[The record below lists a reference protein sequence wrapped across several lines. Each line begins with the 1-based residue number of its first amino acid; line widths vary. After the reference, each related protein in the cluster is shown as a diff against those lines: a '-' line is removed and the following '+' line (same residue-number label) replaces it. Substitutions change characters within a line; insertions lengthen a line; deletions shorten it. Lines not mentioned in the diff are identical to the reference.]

1 MNTLLDRPIADPK
14 IQLREFVLLDL
25 LRGRSEDYV
34 YMRQIDAAI
43 ESARLVGLD
52 ESDVEVIA
60 AGTRR
65 DVAEALATLRAEGL
79 HADHE

>member
-14 IQLREFVLLDL
+14 AQLRESVALDL
-25 LRGRSEDYV
+25 LRGRSEDFI
-34 YMRQIDAAI
+34 YMRAIDNAI

-52 ESDVEVIA
+52 ESDVEVVV

-65 DVAEALATLRAEGL
+65 DVAGILTELRSEGRNS
-79 HADHE
+79 